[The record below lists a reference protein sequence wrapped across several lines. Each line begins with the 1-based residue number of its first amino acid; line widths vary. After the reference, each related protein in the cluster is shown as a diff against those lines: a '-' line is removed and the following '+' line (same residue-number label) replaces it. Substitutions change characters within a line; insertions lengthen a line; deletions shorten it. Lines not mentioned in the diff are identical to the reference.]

1 MTRLTSKDYRDILNL
16 VYLANRCEA
25 IESFVNMLIPSIIQ
39 VFRAECVTF
48 QLIEGYPWDVKIVES
63 RSFRSDDNNLY
74 EDKHYPVLYKDSFYQ
89 RSPLL
94 KEAISSSKSVL
105 KVGDSISFKD
115 WERSDLYNYFIRPQH
130 LYREL
135 FLTLRW
141 GNKLEGMITLWRPRE
156 QTDYED
162 RDISKAEM
170 LTPHLAI
177 AINNIHLMSQANDWN
192 TLSLSNGESRSE
204 GLLWLDH
211 KFTPSL
217 YNAKARDIC
226 VQLFNEMPYKTSNL
240 EKGEFPI
247 PSYIVK
253 DCSELLDL
261 LKAEE
266 QPILLPKERIILA
279 ESGKKFRIECSL
291 VYKADRLNSMPNF
304 MVTLSDL
311 TDAKKLETAL
321 QTRFQLSRREL
332 DVIYYLIRGLSDDE
346 IAKELC
352 ISKLTVHTH
361 IKNIYSK
368 LGARNRIEAYR
379 RVIQGNLSLNARPS
393 TFRAGH

>member
-1 MTRLTSKDYRDILNL
+1 MTRLTNKDYRDILNL
-16 VYLANRCEA
+16 VYLVNRCEA
-25 IESFVNMLIPSIIQ
+25 IESFVDTLIPSVIQ
-39 VFRAECVTF
+39 VFHAECATF
-48 QLIEGYPWDVKIVES
+48 QLIKGYPWHIEVVES
-63 RSFRSDDNNLY
+63 RSFRADNHNLY

-89 RSPLL
+89 HSPLL
-94 KEAISSSKSVL
+94 KEAISSSENVL
-105 KVGDSISFKD
+105 KTGDSISFQD
-115 WERSDLYNYFIRPQH
+115 WERSDFYNNFMRPQH

-141 GNKLEGMITLWRPRE
+141 KNNLEGMITLWRPKG
-156 QTDYED
+156 QMDYGD

-170 LTPHLAI
+170 LTPHLMI
-177 AINNIHLMSQANDWN
+177 AINNIRLISQVNAWKKLPLAADAAN
-192 TLSLSNGESRSE
+192 SE

-226 VQLFNEMPYKTSNL
+226 MQLFDGMPYDTFSPG
-240 EKGEFPI
+240 KGELPI
-247 PSYIVK
+247 PSYVIK
-253 DCSELLDL
+253 DCAELLDL
-261 LKAEE
+261 VKAGE
-266 QPILLPKERIILA
+266 QPILLPKERIVLT

-291 VYKADRLNSMPNF
+291 VCKADQINSMPNF

-311 TDAKKLETAL
+311 TDEKKLETAL

-332 DVIYYLIRGLSDDE
+332 DVIHYLTRGLSDYE
-346 IAKELC
+346 IAKRLY

-368 LGARNRIEAYR
+368 LGARNRIELYR
-379 RVIQGNLSLNARPS
+379 RVIQGELSGNIHQAPVWP
-393 TFRAGH
+393 